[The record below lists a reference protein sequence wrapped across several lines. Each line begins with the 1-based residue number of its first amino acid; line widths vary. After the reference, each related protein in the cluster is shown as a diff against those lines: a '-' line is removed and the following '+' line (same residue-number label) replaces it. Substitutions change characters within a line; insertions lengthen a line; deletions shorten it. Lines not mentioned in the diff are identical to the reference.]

1 MRSERDDHGRG
12 DRIVGSIVDMA
23 GVSRAKVLPIARST
37 SFVESGAGASPSWS
51 VFCIDDHLAFTP
63 AFSVVGDLRLR
74 IVSDDVRD
82 LGNGTYWAPAC
93 LTEQD
98 GTPSLACTRGALRR
112 VTERLAS
119 SGLTARVGSEIEF
132 TLFGGV
138 AVEEWAAYGL
148 NAVLA
153 QEEFLGRLLAAAATA
168 ELPIEQVHAEAG
180 LNQFEVSL
188 APADAVRA
196 ADDAVLARALISRV
210 ARTLGLRASFSPM
223 PVAGGS
229 GNGAHQHVSFAEGGR
244 PLLSGGPG
252 PHGLTEAGGAAVA
265 GILRALPDVTA
276 VLAGSA
282 LSHLRLRPGMWSGA
296 YRCWGLEN
304 REAAVRLCAD
314 TAGNPHGANLE
325 IKAVDP
331 SANPYLGT
339 AAILGAA
346 HDGIL
351 GAHPLPDEVSV
362 NPAELTGAD
371 AVDVLPTLPSDV
383 LGALRSSS
391 LAQDLFGPAIV
402 EALLAVKEYE
412 HSRYRDEPVD
422 EVAQRFRFAW
432 TP

>member
-1 MRSERDDHGRG
+1 MRGERDDHGRG

-23 GVSRAKVLPIARST
+23 GVSRAKVLPIARLT

-82 LGNGTYWAPAC
+82 LGNGTHWAPAC

-119 SGLTARVGSEIEF
+119 SDLTARVGHEIEF
-132 TLFGGV
+132 TLFEGV
-138 AVEEWAAYGL
+138 AVDEWAAYGL

-153 QEEFLGRLLAAAATA
+153 QEEFLGRLLAAATTA

-188 APADAVRA
+188 APADPVRA

-210 ARTLGLRASFSPM
+210 ARALGLRASFSPM

-265 GILRALPDVTA
+265 GILRALPDATA

-325 IKAVDP
+325 IKSFDP

-351 GAHPLPDEVSV
+351 GARPLPDEVSV

-371 AVDVLPTLPSDV
+371 AVDLLPTLPSDV
-383 LGALRSSS
+383 LGALRASA

>member
-1 MRSERDDHGRG
+1 MYGRA

-23 GVSRAKVLPIARST
+23 GVARAKVLPMSRLT

-51 VFCIDDHLAFTP
+51 VFCVDDHLAFTP
-63 AFSVVGDLRLR
+63 SFSVVGDLRLR
-74 IVSDDVRD
+74 IDSDDVRN
-82 LGNGTYWAPAC
+82 LGNGAYWAPAC
-93 LTEQD
+93 LSEQD
-98 GTPSLACTRGALRR
+98 GTPSPACTRGAVRR

-119 SGLTARVGSEIEF
+119 SGLTARTGHEIEF
-132 TLFGGV
+132 TLFD
-138 AVEEWAAYGL
+138 AATVEEWAAYGL

-153 QEEFLGRLLAAAATA
+153 QEEFLDGLLSAAATA

-188 APADAVRA
+188 APADPVRA
-196 ADDAVLARALISRV
+196 ADDAVLARALISRA
-210 ARTLGLRASFSPM
+210 ARAQGFRASFSPM

-229 GNGAHQHVSFAEGGR
+229 GNGAHQHVSFSDGGL

-252 PHGLTEAGGAAVA
+252 PHGLTESGGAAVA
-265 GILRALPDVTA
+265 GILRALPEFTA

-282 LSHLRLRPGMWSGA
+282 LSHLRLRPGMWSGV

-325 IKAVDP
+325 IKPVDP
-331 SANPYLGT
+331 SANPYLST

-351 GAHPLPDEVSV
+351 RALPLPDEVSV
-362 NPAELTGAD
+362 NPAELTGAEG
-371 AVDVLPTLPSDV
+371 VDLLPTLPSDV

-391 LAQDLFGPAIV
+391 LAHDLFGPAIL

-412 HSRYRDEPVD
+412 NSRYRDEPVD
-422 EVAQRFRFAW
+422 EVAQRFRYAW
-432 TP
+432 TS

>member
-1 MRSERDDHGRG
+1 MYGRA
-12 DRIVGSIVDMA
+12 DRIVGSVVDMA
-23 GVSRAKVLPIARST
+23 GVARAKVLPMSRLT

-51 VFCIDDHLAFTP
+51 VFCVDDHLAFTRS
-63 AFSVVGDLRLR
+63 FSVVGDLRLR
-74 IVSDDVRD
+74 IASDDVRN

-93 LTEQD
+93 LSEQD
-98 GTPSLACTRGALRR
+98 GTPSPVCTRGAVRR

-119 SGLTARVGSEIEF
+119 SGLTARTGHEIEF
-132 TLFGGV
+132 TLFD
-138 AVEEWAAYGL
+138 AATVEGWAAYGL

-153 QEEFLGRLLAAAATA
+153 QEEFLDGLLSAASTA
-168 ELPIEQVHAEAG
+168 ELPVEQVHAEAG

-188 APADAVRA
+188 APADPVRA

-210 ARTLGLRASFSPM
+210 ARAQGLRASFSPM

-229 GNGAHQHVSFAEGGR
+229 GNGAHQHVSISDGGV

-252 PHGLTEAGGAAVA
+252 PHGLTESGGAAVA
-265 GILRALPDVTA
+265 GILRALPEFTA

-282 LSHLRLRPGMWSGA
+282 LSHLRLRPGMWSGV

-325 IKAVDP
+325 IKPVDP
-331 SANPYLGT
+331 SANPYLST
-339 AAILGAA
+339 AGILGAA
-346 HDGIL
+346 HDGIVRAL
-351 GAHPLPDEVSV
+351 PLPDEVSV
-362 NPAELTGAD
+362 NPAELTGAE
-371 AVDVLPTLPSDV
+371 AVDLLPTLPSDV

-391 LAQDLFGPAIV
+391 LAQDLFGPAIL

-412 HSRYRDEPVD
+412 NSRYRDEPVD
-422 EVAQRFRFAW
+422 EVAQRLRYAW
-432 TP
+432 TS

>member
-1 MRSERDDHGRG
+1 MYGRA

-23 GVSRAKVLPIARST
+23 GVARAKVLPMSRLT

-51 VFCIDDHLAFTP
+51 VFCVDDHLAFTP
-63 AFSVVGDLRLR
+63 SYSVVGDLRLR
-74 IVSDDVRD
+74 IDSDDVRN

-93 LTEQD
+93 LSEQD
-98 GTPSLACTRGALRR
+98 GTPSPACTRGAVRR
-112 VTERLAS
+112 VAERLAS
-119 SGLTARVGSEIEF
+119 SGLTARTGHEIEF
-132 TLFGGV
+132 TLFD
-138 AVEEWAAYGL
+138 AATVEEWAAYGL

-153 QEEFLGRLLAAAATA
+153 QEEFLDVLLSAAATA
-168 ELPIEQVHAEAG
+168 ELPVEQVHAEAG

-188 APADAVRA
+188 APADPVRA

-210 ARTLGLRASFSPM
+210 ARAQGFRASFSPM
-223 PVAGGS
+223 PVAGGA
-229 GNGAHQHVSFAEGGR
+229 GNGAHQHVSFSDGGV

-252 PHGLTEAGGAAVA
+252 PHGLTESGGAAVA
-265 GILRALPDVTA
+265 GILRALPEFTA

-282 LSHLRLRPGMWSGA
+282 LSHLRLRPGMWSGV

-325 IKAVDP
+325 IKPVDP
-331 SANPYLGT
+331 SANPYLST

-346 HDGIL
+346 HDGIV
-351 GAHPLPDEVSV
+351 GALPLPDEVSV

-371 AVDVLPTLPSDV
+371 AVDLLPTLPSDV
-383 LGALRSSS
+383 LGALRVSS
-391 LAQDLFGPAIV
+391 LAQDLFGPAIL

-412 HSRYRDEPVD
+412 NSRYRDEPVD
-422 EVAQRFRFAW
+422 EVAQRFRYAW
-432 TP
+432 TS